1 MIEVNLVVA
10 EQRHAD
16 GRPIPDKKGKD
27 LSWTT

>member
-1 MIEVNLVVA
+1 VNLIVA